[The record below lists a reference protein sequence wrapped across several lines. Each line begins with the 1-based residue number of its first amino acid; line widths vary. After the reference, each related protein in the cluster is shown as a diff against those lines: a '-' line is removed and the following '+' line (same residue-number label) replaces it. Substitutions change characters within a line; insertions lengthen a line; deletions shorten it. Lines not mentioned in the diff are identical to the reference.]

1 MSPTPGG
8 PDRWQAWDTL
18 LQATPDTGFM
28 QSSWWAEFR
37 TTAGFE
43 HFGIMLK
50 DGPDILGGAV
60 VLKFTYAD
68 DHCFYYVPEGP
79 VLPAD
84 EAVAAAVFEKVLEA
98 IEDRRRTE
106 QQTVSHLRIEPRWQ
120 RLPGFVSGFRPVPP
134 FSDVFFEPRNTLCI
148 DLRASEEAILAQ
160 MKPKGRYN
168 IRVARRHGVSVVEDA
183 SDRGLADFQSIYEE
197 TAARQG
203 MEAKP
208 ADYFQ
213 ALLSLLSSRRHG
225 SMFFAQYHGTRV
237 AAAVVVYFGRRAT
250 YFFGGSLDRHREVM
264 APYLLHFEIM
274 RAAKALGHEW
284 YDLWGTA
291 PEDEPDHPWHD
302 ISVFKR
308 KFGGVPLDLV
318 PTLDY
323 VYDAAAYGHYLAAEA
338 EPAAAGPSDASIL
351 ATVPNPPTA

>member
-1 MSPTPGG
+1 MSSSPAA
-8 PDRWQAWDTL
+8 PDRWQAWDRL
-18 LQATPDTGFM
+18 LAATPETGFM

-50 DGPDILGGAV
+50 NDGAILGGAV

-68 DHCFYYVPEGP
+68 DRCFYYVPEGP

-84 EAVAAAVFEKVLEA
+84 EAVAGAVFDATLDA
-98 IEDRRRTE
+98 IQDRRRTE
-106 QQTVSHLRIEPRWQ
+106 RQTVSHLRIEPRWQ
-120 RLPGFVSGFRPVPP
+120 RLPRFVSGFRPVRP
-134 FSDVFFEPRNTLCI
+134 FSDVFFEPRNTVCI
-148 DLRASEEAILAQ
+148 DLRASEEAILGQ

-168 IRVARRHGVSVVEDA
+168 IRVAQRHGVSVVQDA
-183 SDRGLADFQSIYEE
+183 SERGLEDFQRIYEE

-208 ADYFQ
+208 PDYFQ
-213 ALLSLLSSRRHG
+213 ALLSLLSSRHCG
-225 SMFFAQYHGTRV
+225 SMFFAEFQGTRV
-237 AAAVVVYFGRRAT
+237 AAAVVVYFGPRAT
-250 YFFGGSLDRHREVM
+250 YFFGGSLDSRREIM

-274 RAAKALGHEW
+274 RAAKALGHDW

-291 PEDEPDHPWHD
+291 PEDEPDHPWHN
-302 ISVFKR
+302 ITVFKH
-308 KFGGVPLDLV
+308 KFGGVALDFV

-323 VYDAAAYGHYLAAEA
+323 VYDAAAYDAYLAAE
-338 EPAAAGPSDASIL
+338 SNASVGRL
-351 ATVPNPPTA
+351 ERVTGTP